1 MEKKSIMRAFNNHI
15 DELIDDL
22 LIIYPKEAELYTIKT
37 FCGTL
42 KKVNP
47 ICMIKLWYNNI
58 TVNYKKQIEDAD
70 EEFFKNEKF
79 DINKVK
85 NKEYNM
91 KKLERFFY
99 IIQDALKEIDED
111 NKKKCFKYLQNLTKM
126 SELYFN

>member
-1 MEKKSIMRAFNNHI
+1 
-15 DELIDDL
+15 
-22 LIIYPKEAELYTIKT
+22 
-37 FCGTL
+37 
-42 KKVNP
+42 
-47 ICMIKLWYNNI
+47 MIKLWYNNI